1 MNDSSR
7 LMDQIGKVGN
17 QMSTLQAFKSL
28 QQDRTD
34 AFNNALR
41 HTESVVQSVTG
52 LTGGGLLMKAADP
65 VIQKLGIF
73 QKSTAAGGA
82 SEETAATGFT
92 RGYTYNNPMY
102 DAPAAA
108 PAESTIGTGAAG
120 AADSTIGAGAA
131 GAADLAT
138 TAGVGGD
145 VVAGALGTA
154 TQASAAFDWN
164 PAGLAATAV
173 LGLGTILAGVFGHK
187 KEESVPRHSPD
198 QPTVANVSTQFGV

>member
-1 MNDSSR
+1 
-7 LMDQIGKVGN
+7 MDQIGKVGN

-73 QKSTAAGGA
+73 QKSTGATSTASSDAAGGA
-82 SEETAATGFT
+82 SDATLPLDGTADFT
-92 RGYTYNNPMY
+92 ANPF
-102 DAPAAA
+102 AALN
-108 PAESTIGTGAAG
+108 TGAAG

-145 VVAGALGTA
+145 VAAGALGTA

-164 PAGLAATAV
+164 PVGLAATAV
-173 LGLGTILAGVFGHK
+173 LGLGTVLAGVFGHK